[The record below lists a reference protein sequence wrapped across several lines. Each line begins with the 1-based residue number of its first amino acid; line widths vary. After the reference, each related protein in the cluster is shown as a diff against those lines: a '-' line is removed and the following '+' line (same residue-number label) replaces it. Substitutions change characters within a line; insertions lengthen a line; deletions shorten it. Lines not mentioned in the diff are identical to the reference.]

1 MSLQIIETGEVI
13 EPMSKVEAERITA
26 RIADKL
32 DGIADNLEQVLDLI
46 GQALTRQAW
55 SALGYQSPTAY
66 VSERFSGA
74 LKRLPIETRRS
85 VVGELSAAGMSTR
98 AIAPIVGVSQQQ
110 VAKDRREADR
120 LTPEASVD
128 PDRKVMSLDGRQ
140 RPATQPPHPAPLDEW
155 RGEVL
160 HLAEETGEIVRITGP
175 DSVASPGKAFH
186 EQDPAKPHRPPLPDQ
201 FWKASYDM
209 RQKVG
214 RLVNLTEDDRFPH
227 NAKKLALKH
236 RNELLEAITD
246 LQSVIT
252 ALDSHAE

>member
-55 SALGYQSPTAY
+55 KPLGYASPTAY

-74 LKRLPIETRRS
+74 LQRLPIETRRS

-98 AIAPIVGVSQQQ
+98 AIAPIVGVGNKT
-110 VAKDRREADR
+110 VARDIAATVSPD
-120 LTPEASVD
+120 TVD
-128 PDRKVMSLDGRQ
+128 PDRKVISLDGRQ
-140 RPATQPPHPAPLDEW
+140 RPATQPKPEPADLDEW

-160 HLAEETGEIVRITGP
+160 HQAEEDGEIVRITGP
-175 DSVASPGKAFH
+175 DSVADPGEAFP
-186 EQDPAKPHRPPLPDQ
+186 EQEPARPRRTPLTDSI
-201 FWKASYDM
+201 FNAVYDLC
-209 RQKVG
+209 RRVESVRK
-214 RLVNLTEDDRFPH
+214 LCDDDRFPQ
-227 NAKKLALKH
+227 NAEKVAQKH
-236 RNELLEAITD
+236 LNDLLQCRD
-246 LQSVIT
+246 LLQQVIDQ
-252 ALDSHAE
+252 LNPER